1 MSSLTAVA
9 LAANSTVT
17 APDCVTPSSTMD
29 IVTRSPIPTKDCDAP
44 ELTTV
49 PAGGMTS
56 IKTTTK
62 VHTIT
67 SCPPTVTDCPIGSET
82 TETMTM
88 THPGDGGMMPSG
100 KPTDDDGDM
109 MPTGKPTGTNG
120 MPTGTN
126 GMPTGTNGMPTG
138 KPTGDMPPQV
148 TGAASVNGV
157 SGVLGMVAAIAYML

>member
-120 MPTGTN
+120 MPTG
-126 GMPTGTNGMPTG
+126 